1 LENAGR
7 TSPQRKGTKR
17 KIRLRFEK
25 RGEIRFLSHL
35 ELAHLFYRASRRADL
50 ALCYSEGFHPMP
62 RIVFS
67 TALPVGM
74 ESMNEVVELE
84 IGDRMNPLD
93 IKERLNQT
101 LPEGI
106 RITEAAE
113 VPLSFSS
120 SSIFHR
126 SVYWIRLDPRIS
138 KVEADA
144 KIREALEKETLLVVQ
159 ERKEKRRSIDILP
172 LIEKIRVKAS
182 VQSEESS
189 GRILRGED
197 KEEGNNN
204 GWGIELV
211 LRWGSGG
218 TAKPSEV
225 IGAILGLEGELLTQI
240 KVIKLE

>member
-1 LENAGR
+1 
-7 TSPQRKGTKR
+7 
-17 KIRLRFEK
+17 
-25 RGEIRFLSHL
+25 
-35 ELAHLFYRASRRADL
+35 
-50 ALCYSEGFHPMP
+50 MP
-62 RIVFS
+62 RIVFA

-84 IGDRMNPLD
+84 IGDRMNPLE

-120 SSIFHR
+120 SSIFRR
-126 SVYWIRLDPRIS
+126 SVYWIMPDPRIS

-172 LIEKIRVKAS
+172 LIEKMRVKAS
-182 VQSEESS
+182 VHSEE
-189 GRILRGED
+189 GFDRIPGGEE
-197 KEEGNNN
+197 KEERGNN

-211 LRWGSGG
+211 LRRSNEG

-225 IGAILGLEGELLTQI
+225 IGAILGLEGEFLTQL